1 MPETQETQVWFLGQE
16 DPLKEMATHSS
27 SLAGTSEE
35 PGGWQHTASQRVR
48 HDWCAHA
55 HTHTGDPSERL
66 RKTWGRDRNM
76 CYWFRLQLLIQTYWV
91 RLSVIL
97 KFGQNSESQVCME
110 TEEAAEDKHFNCNMN
125 NQKILKFVQPV
136 PSERGI
142 FWMKPS

>member
-1 MPETQETQVWFLGQE
+1 M
-16 DPLKEMATHSS
+16 
-27 SLAGTSEE
+27 
-35 PGGWQHTASQRVR
+35 
-48 HDWCAHA
+48 
-55 HTHTGDPSERL
+55 
-66 RKTWGRDRNM
+66 
-76 CYWFRLQLLIQTYWV
+76 

-97 KFGQNSESQVCME
+97 KFGQNSESQGSGME